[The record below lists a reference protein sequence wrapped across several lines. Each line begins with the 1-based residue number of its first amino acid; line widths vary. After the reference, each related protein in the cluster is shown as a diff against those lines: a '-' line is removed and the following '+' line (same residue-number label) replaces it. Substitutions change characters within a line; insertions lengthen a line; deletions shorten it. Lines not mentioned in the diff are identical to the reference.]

1 MSVWNEYD
9 KLKTIFIGKR
19 YDEDITYD
27 VFKDKCS
34 QKDLDAWQQINFET
48 NQDLDIIEDFL
59 RKKVVKVYR
68 PDISRYWHIKD
79 GKGLTEDIHG
89 PGVGGKTPSI
99 KPKGVFEY
107 TSFCPLQTPIGFM
120 EGSYR
125 MISENGKQFDVDI
138 PRFKLIA
145 PQFLN

>member
-1 MSVWNEYD
+1 MQNSIKIQAHPEFLPERSQPHKSYYFFSYKIKIINNSEIGV
-9 KLKTIFIGKR
+9 KL
-19 YDEDITYD
+19 
-27 VFKDKCS
+27 
-34 QKDLDAWQQINFET
+34 L
-48 NQDLDIIEDFL
+48 
-59 RKKVVKVYR
+59 
-68 PDISRYWHIKD
+68 SRYWHIKD
-79 GKGLTEDIHG
+79 GKGQTEDVHG
-89 PGVGGKTPSI
+89 PGVVGKTPSI
-99 KPKGVFEY
+99 KPKAVFEY

>member
-1 MSVWNEYD
+1 MQNSIKIQAHPEFLPERSQPD
-9 KLKTIFIGKR
+9 KSYYFFSYNIKIINNSEIG
-19 YDEDITYD
+19 
-27 VFKDKCS
+27 
-34 QKDLDAWQQINFET
+34 
-48 NQDLDIIEDFL
+48 
-59 RKKVVKVYR
+59 VKLL
-68 PDISRYWHIKD
+68 SRYWHIKD
-79 GKGLTEDIHG
+79 GKGQTEDIHG
-89 PGVGGKTPSI
+89 PGVVGKTPSI

-120 EGSYR
+120 EGSFR

>member
-1 MSVWNEYD
+1 MQNTIKIRARPKFLPERSQPD
-9 KLKTIFIGKR
+9 KSYYFFSYNIKIINNSEIG
-19 YDEDITYD
+19 
-27 VFKDKCS
+27 
-34 QKDLDAWQQINFET
+34 
-48 NQDLDIIEDFL
+48 
-59 RKKVVKVYR
+59 VKLL
-68 PDISRYWHIKD
+68 SRYWHIKD
-79 GKGLTEDIHG
+79 GKGQTEDVHG
-89 PGVGGKTPSI
+89 PGVVGKTPSI

-125 MISENGKQFDVDI
+125 MISENGKQFDVTI

>member
-1 MSVWNEYD
+1 MQNSIKIQAHPEFLPERSQPD
-9 KLKTIFIGKR
+9 KSYYFFSYNIKIINNSEIG
-19 YDEDITYD
+19 
-27 VFKDKCS
+27 
-34 QKDLDAWQQINFET
+34 
-48 NQDLDIIEDFL
+48 
-59 RKKVVKVYR
+59 VKLL
-68 PDISRYWHIKD
+68 SRYWHIKD
-79 GKGLTEDIHG
+79 GKGQTEDVHG
-89 PGVGGKTPSI
+89 PGVVGKTPSI

-125 MISENGKQFDVDI
+125 MISEKGKQFDVAI

>member
-1 MSVWNEYD
+1 MQNSIKIQAHPEFLPERSQPD
-9 KLKTIFIGKR
+9 KSYYFFSYNIKIINNSEIG
-19 YDEDITYD
+19 
-27 VFKDKCS
+27 
-34 QKDLDAWQQINFET
+34 
-48 NQDLDIIEDFL
+48 
-59 RKKVVKVYR
+59 VKLL
-68 PDISRYWHIKD
+68 SRYWHIKD
-79 GKGLTEDIHG
+79 GKGQTEDVHG
-89 PGVGGKTPSI
+89 PGVVGKTPSI

-125 MISENGKQFDVDI
+125 MISENGKQFDVSI

>member
-1 MSVWNEYD
+1 MQNSIKIQAHPEFLPERSQPD
-9 KLKTIFIGKR
+9 KSYYFFSYNIKITNNSEIG
-19 YDEDITYD
+19 
-27 VFKDKCS
+27 
-34 QKDLDAWQQINFET
+34 
-48 NQDLDIIEDFL
+48 
-59 RKKVVKVYR
+59 VKLL
-68 PDISRYWHIKD
+68 SRYWHIKD
-79 GKGLTEDIHG
+79 GKGQTEDVHG
-89 PGVGGKTPSI
+89 PGVVGKTPSI

>member
-1 MSVWNEYD
+1 MQNSIKIQAHPEFLLERSQPD
-9 KLKTIFIGKR
+9 KSYYFFSYNIKIINNSEIG
-19 YDEDITYD
+19 
-27 VFKDKCS
+27 
-34 QKDLDAWQQINFET
+34 
-48 NQDLDIIEDFL
+48 
-59 RKKVVKVYR
+59 VKLL
-68 PDISRYWHIKD
+68 SRYWHIKD
-79 GKGLTEDIHG
+79 GKGQTEDVHG
-89 PGVGGKTPSI
+89 PGVVGKTPSI

>member
-1 MSVWNEYD
+1 MQNSIKIQAHPEFLPERSQTD
-9 KLKTIFIGKR
+9 KSYYFFSYKIKIINNSEIG
-19 YDEDITYD
+19 
-27 VFKDKCS
+27 
-34 QKDLDAWQQINFET
+34 
-48 NQDLDIIEDFL
+48 
-59 RKKVVKVYR
+59 VKLL
-68 PDISRYWHIKD
+68 SRYWHIKD
-79 GKGLTEDIHG
+79 GKGQTEDIHG
-89 PGVGGKTPSI
+89 PGVVGKTPSI
-99 KPKGVFEY
+99 KPKDVFEY

>member
-1 MSVWNEYD
+1 LQNSIKIQAHPEFLPERSQPD
-9 KLKTIFIGKR
+9 KSYYFFSYNIKIINNSEIG
-19 YDEDITYD
+19 
-27 VFKDKCS
+27 
-34 QKDLDAWQQINFET
+34 
-48 NQDLDIIEDFL
+48 
-59 RKKVVKVYR
+59 VKLL
-68 PDISRYWHIKD
+68 SRYWHIKD
-79 GKGLTEDIHG
+79 GKGQTEDVHG
-89 PGVGGKTPSI
+89 PGVVGKTPSI

-125 MISENGKQFDVDI
+125 MISENGKQFDVSI